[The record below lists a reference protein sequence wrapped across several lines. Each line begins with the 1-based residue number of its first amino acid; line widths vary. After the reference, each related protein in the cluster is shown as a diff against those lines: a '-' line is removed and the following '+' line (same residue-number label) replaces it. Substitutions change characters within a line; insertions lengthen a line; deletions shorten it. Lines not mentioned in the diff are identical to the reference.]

1 MSVSYNYPAILINN
15 NKKIYGQLALSEK
28 GVYFSGYSSRFRYL
42 VSTIIDSGGEQT
54 CSASYDQIMPDK
66 ISRNDKFIYIQVVNS
81 QKILSLNLKVKSSNE
96 AILIVDKL
104 TELLQTYHRNAEI
117 RNSLRAK
124 YKAGDVEDM
133 HHQEFEKL
141 VTELFTFM
149 GNVVYRVG
157 GSGDG
162 GIDLIGKNKKSGE
175 KIIVQ
180 CKRYKNKVGIS
191 AIRDFYGALIHSR
204 ASIGYFVTTGEFTSG
219 ISEWIKDKPIEL
231 INGKKLKELLFIY
244 YK

>member
-1 MSVSYNYPAILINN
+1 MWHSIIEKLKMSVSYNYPAILINN

-117 RNSLRAK
+117 RNSLR
-124 YKAGDVEDM
+124 E
-133 HHQEFEKL
+133 
-141 VTELFTFM
+141 
-149 GNVVYRVG
+149 
-157 GSGDG
+157 
-162 GIDLIGKNKKSGE
+162 
-175 KIIVQ
+175 
-180 CKRYKNKVGIS
+180 
-191 AIRDFYGALIHSR
+191 
-204 ASIGYFVTTGEFTSG
+204 
-219 ISEWIKDKPIEL
+219 
-231 INGKKLKELLFIY
+231 
-244 YK
+244 